1 MTNQILPTRTADR
14 DVAREHQ
21 GVLLTEQQAAACLSI
36 NPRTLQKW
44 RVIGGGP
51 LFVRISRRCIRYRR
65 EDLEQWTN
73 SRVKSST
80 SQP

>member
-1 MTNQILPTRTADR
+1 MTNQILRARTTDHDAS
-14 DVAREHQ
+14 REHQ
-21 GVLLTEQQAAACLSI
+21 GVLLTEQQAAAFLSI

-44 RVIGGGP
+44 RVVGGGP

-65 EDLEQWTN
+65 EDLDQWTN

>member
-1 MTNQILPTRTADR
+1 MTNQTLPARTTDREVTR
-14 DVAREHQ
+14 EQQ
-21 GVLLTEQQAAACLSI
+21 GILLTEQQAAASLSI
-36 NPRTLQKW
+36 NPRTLQTW
-44 RVIGGGP
+44 RASGGGP

-65 EDLEQWTN
+65 EDLDQWTN